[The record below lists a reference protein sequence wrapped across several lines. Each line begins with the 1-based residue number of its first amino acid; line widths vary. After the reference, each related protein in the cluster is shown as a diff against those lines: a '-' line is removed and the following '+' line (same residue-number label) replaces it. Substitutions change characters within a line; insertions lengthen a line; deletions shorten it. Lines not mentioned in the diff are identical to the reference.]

1 MQQLKLNEY
10 KKMLY
15 STYGICEEPQNS
27 EIWLLTDSN
36 GQGQELSLGTIKE
49 GVNRLLNE
57 PRLNINGMLSYINN
71 MGSV

>member
-15 STYGICEEPQNS
+15 SKYGICEEPQNS
-27 EIWLLTDSN
+27 EIWLLTDAE
-36 GQGQELSLGTIKE
+36 GEGQELSLGTIKD

-57 PRLNINGMLSYINN
+57 PQIDLSGMLSYINS